1 MRQLSSILLP
11 SAFCKDGT
19 WDGLKDWFFHWFST
33 IKHWRSQVWWL
44 NLPGR
49 NSGYGFQMRQ
59 WDHAKIHTGSGPDH
73 PISISGISIWR
84 NWDTIWFVSIP
95 SLSLWVWTTWKTVTL
110 SEVKW
115 DQLETRNLIGWRNFH
130 SSWDFQGDSWVQK
143 QSNKWETIFC
153 PFIQTC
159 LAACKLFR
167 DSFQPEYS
175 IFSVFQDSLRDLMN
189 IYSQS
194 HVWIKLL
201 CSDNKKQ
208 IRTSFDAVL
217 RRNSFISPIN
227 TELC

>member
-1 MRQLSSILLP
+1 MTNKKTFMTASFEICNSDVFHFVLYFCSLVSGLSNVSLQTKWLLMKYFITFLHLTNGGLMRQLSSILLP

-95 SLSLWVWTTWKTVTL
+95 SLSLWVWTTW
-110 SEVKW
+110 
-115 DQLETRNLIGWRNFH
+115 
-130 SSWDFQGDSWVQK
+130 
-143 QSNKWETIFC
+143 
-153 PFIQTC
+153 
-159 LAACKLFR
+159 
-167 DSFQPEYS
+167 
-175 IFSVFQDSLRDLMN
+175 
-189 IYSQS
+189 
-194 HVWIKLL
+194 
-201 CSDNKKQ
+201 
-208 IRTSFDAVL
+208 
-217 RRNSFISPIN
+217 
-227 TELC
+227 